1 LFFYEKNLTLLQAIG
16 MAGDLTI
23 NGERK
28 DVLLIRY
35 ENNTKT
41 INHIDLTTTDWMSSD
56 LFYVKQNDVI
66 VVNPNNAKIKSAG
79 IIGNA
84 GVLVS
89 VVSLLLTGILLIK
102 N

>member
-1 LFFYEKNLTLLQAIG
+1 

-84 GVLVS
+84 GTLIS
-89 VVSLLLTGILLIK
+89 VVSLLLTGFLLIK